1 MRHRPIII
9 LYLLALAT
17 SLMVSNVTFAQEKQT
32 AALAPLNTMGDL
44 NEIQKRIIYNRLQ
57 ESLSKFYKLT
67 SQRMYEKAE
76 EEAFQQMDTDECTED
91 QCIAIIQELLQV
103 ENFFMIEILKTSDFS
118 QMKLTKIDI
127 DSNRVVRTIAFDNC
141 GFQEINDNVEELVE
155 SISDDD
161 SLDNV
166 ECETKSRDY
175 GSYSSS
181 KSTFNLDNP
190 IAIRFGFLYGNMLSL
205 DYAYDET
212 KSFGILQFNYD
223 DSSSGLVK

>member
-1 MRHRPIII
+1 
-9 LYLLALAT
+9 
-17 SLMVSNVTFAQEKQT
+17 
-32 AALAPLNTMGDL
+32 
-44 NEIQKRIIYNRLQ
+44 
-57 ESLSKFYKLT
+57 
-67 SQRMYEKAE
+67 MYEKAE

-103 ENFFMIEILKTSDFS
+103 ENFFIIEILKTSDFS

-166 ECETKSRDY
+166 ECETKSRDD

-205 DYAYDET
+205 DYA
-212 KSFGILQFNYD
+212 
-223 DSSSGLVK
+223 